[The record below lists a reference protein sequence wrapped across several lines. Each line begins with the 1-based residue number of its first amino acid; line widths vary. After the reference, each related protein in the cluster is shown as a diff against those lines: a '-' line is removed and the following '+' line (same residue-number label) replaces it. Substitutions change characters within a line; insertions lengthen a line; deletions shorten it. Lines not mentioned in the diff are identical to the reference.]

1 MPRSAPPTIR
11 RPVPAGPTRRLVLAA
26 GASAL
31 AARPALAG
39 TLPSYPSADF
49 VQSVGVNTHFGH
61 PGTPY
66 VDRFARCAAALDEL
80 GIRHLRDDIVLQG
93 AEPSAPPPP
102 QFQRIAELAR
112 AGYRFSLVFYDGLDV
127 GAPVPPRS
135 LPDIAAWSAGGL
147 EIAEGSNEPNIAAG
161 GAGRAKASAEHQR
174 ALYRA
179 ARNAGAAVKVAG
191 PSYVQANVAAAESL
205 AGAVDFGNIHPY
217 PGMEHPETTGNGDL
231 RRFIG
236 AARPVFGRAPL
247 LATEN
252 GYHTALATKSFH
264 FPVSEAV
271 RARYTPRLL
280 LWSFLQGLRR
290 TYLYEL
296 IASVDRGEADP
307 ESRFGLLRFDGSPT
321 PTFRA
326 VANLMRLFR
335 AETATPASTAA
346 PALGV
351 AMETETPDLQA
362 ARFLRGD
369 GSVLVPLWLG
379 IDGWDRAQ
387 RRARPDIPARPV
399 TLTLSAEPKVARLH
413 RFADDG
419 SVSVET
425 LAPARTPTV
434 GVTDRLAVLEL
445 A

>member
-1 MPRSAPPTIR
+1 MSQRETCPSG
-11 RPVPAGPTRRLVLAA
+11 RPGPVGPTRRALLAA

-31 AARPALAG
+31 ALHPALAG
-39 TLPSYPSADF
+39 GLPAFASEDF
-49 VQSVGVNTHFGH
+49 VESVGVNTHFGH
-61 PGTPY
+61 LATPY
-66 VDRFARCAAALDEL
+66 VERFARCTAALAEL
-80 GIRHLRDDIVLQG
+80 GIRHLRDDIVLQDP
-93 AEPSAPPPP
+93 EPAVGPPP
-102 QFQRIAELAR
+102 QFQRIATLAR

-127 GAPVPPRS
+127 GPLVPPRR

-147 EIAEGSNEPNIAAG
+147 AIAEGGNEPAIAT
-161 GAGRAKASAEHQR
+161 GASDRARISAEHQR

-179 ARNAGAAVKVAG
+179 ARSAGGAVKVAG
-191 PSYVQANVAAAESL
+191 PSYVQGNVAAAESL
-205 AGAVDFGNIHPY
+205 ANAVDFGNIHPY
-217 PGMEHPETTGNGDL
+217 PGMEHPENAGNGDL
-231 RRFIG
+231 RRFIA

-280 LWSFLQGLRR
+280 LWSFLQGVRR

-307 ESRFGLLRFDGSPT
+307 ESRFGLLGYDGSPT
-321 PTFRA
+321 PAFLA

-335 AETATPASTAA
+335 AGSAASPLGQTLDAA
-346 PALGV
+346 IEAE
-351 AMETETPDLQA
+351 APDLHA
-362 ARFLRGD
+362 VRFLRGD
-369 GSVLVPLWLG
+369 GVVLVPLWLG
-379 IDGWDRAQ
+379 IDGWNPVQ
-387 RRARPDIPARPV
+387 RRARPDGPARPV
-399 TLTLSAEPKVARLH
+399 ALTLSAEPKAARLH

-419 SVSVET
+419 SVSLET
-425 LAPARTPTV
+425 LAPARMLNI

-445 A
+445 T

>member
-1 MPRSAPPTIR
+1 MPPRGPALPCPP
-11 RPVPAGPTRRLVLAA
+11 ASSGPTRRLVLAA

-39 TLPSYPSADF
+39 ALPSHACADF
-49 VQSVGVNTHFGH
+49 TGSVGVNTHFGH
-61 PGTPY
+61 GGTPY

-80 GIRHLRDDIVLQG
+80 GIRHLRDDIVLPG
-93 AEPSAPPPP
+93 AEASAPP

-112 AGYRFSLVFYDGLDV
+112 AGHRFSLVFYDGLDV
-127 GAPVPPRS
+127 GPLVPPRR
-135 LPDIAAWSAGGL
+135 LPDVAAWCAGGL

-161 GAGRAKASAEHQR
+161 AGRPQASAEHQR

-179 ARNAGAAVKVAG
+179 ARNAGGALKVAG

-205 AGAVDFGNIHPY
+205 ANAVDFGNIHPY

-231 RRFIG
+231 RRFIA
-236 AARPVFGRAPL
+236 AARPIFGRAPL

-252 GYHTALATKSFH
+252 GYHTALATRSFH

-280 LWSFLQGLRR
+280 LWSFLLGIRR

-307 ESRFGLLRFDGSPT
+307 EGHFGLLRFDGAPT
-321 PTFRA
+321 QTFRA

-335 AETATPASTAA
+335 AGAAA
-346 PALGV
+346 PASPLDV
-351 AMETETPDLQA
+351 AIEAAPRDLQA
-362 ARFLRGD
+362 VRFLRAD
-369 GSVLVPLWLG
+369 GAVLVPLWLG
-379 IDGWDRAQ
+379 IDGWDPIK
-387 RRARPDIPARPV
+387 RRARPDAPAQAV
-399 TLTLSAEPKVARLH
+399 ALTLSAEPKAARLH

-425 LAPARTPTV
+425 LAPLRTPTV
-434 GVTDRLAVLEL
+434 GVTDRLAFVEL
-445 A
+445 T